1 MIPRPPRG
9 FSMIELLA
17 VVSII
22 AILAGIAV
30 PQYRAYVQRSRLVDA
45 LTRLADARARMEQ
58 FFLDRRAYVDDAGHC
73 GVPPPAATGADAFA
87 LNCEATASTYT
98 YTATG
103 LAAKGMA
110 AFAYAID
117 QSGQKATVAAPGGWT
132 IQPDCWTIR
141 QDGLCV

>member
-1 MIPRPPRG
+1 MISRALRG
-9 FSMIELLA
+9 FSLIELLA

-30 PQYRAYVQRSRLVDA
+30 PQYGAYVQRSRLVDA

-58 FFLDRRAYVDDAGHC
+58 YFLDRRAYVDDAGRC
-73 GVPPPAATGADAFA
+73 GVPAPAAAGADAFA
-87 LNCEATASTYT
+87 LTCVATASTYT

-110 AFAYAID
+110 AFTYTID

-132 IQPDCWTIR
+132 THPDCWTIR

>member
-1 MIPRPPRG
+1 MTPPCARG
-9 FSMIELLA
+9 FSLIELLA
-17 VVSII
+17 VVSIV
-22 AILAGIAV
+22 AILAAIAV
-30 PQYRAYVQRSRLVDA
+30 PQYGAYVQRSRLVDA

-58 FFLDRRAYVDDAGHC
+58 YFLDRRAYVDDAGRC

-87 LNCEATASTYT
+87 LSCEATASTYT

-110 AFAYAID
+110 AFTYTID
-117 QSGQKATVAAPGGWT
+117 QSGQKATVGAPGGWT
-132 IQPDCWTIR
+132 THPDCWTIR